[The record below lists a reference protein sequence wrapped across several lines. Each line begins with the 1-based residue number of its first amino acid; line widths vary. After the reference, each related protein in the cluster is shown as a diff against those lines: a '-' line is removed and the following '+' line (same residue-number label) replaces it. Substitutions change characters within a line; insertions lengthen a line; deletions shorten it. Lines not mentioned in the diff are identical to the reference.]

1 MERERLLEK
10 ATCGFTL
17 REQGSAVRDAGLF
30 GSDAGMGGERVESV
44 QPLQRLVAVAAANRR
59 LDTIQG
65 RRHPTH
71 SWM

>member
-10 ATCGFTL
+10 TTCGFTL
-17 REQGSAVRDAGLF
+17 CEQGSAVRDAGLF
-30 GSDAGMGGERVESV
+30 GSDAGMGGERVEPA
-44 QPLQRLVAVAAANRR
+44 QPLQGFVAAAAVYGR
-59 LDTIQG
+59 LDTIQC